1 MKRFAL
7 LFAVVAL
14 VATACS
20 DSVEDATDAYCDDL
34 SALSTAL
41 GEVSTLNASSTVD
54 DVQNVADNISDAYD
68 DVVSSA
74 ANVDDAVTSEIDSA
88 RSDFQSSVSSISSDA
103 SVSEALTDLQTAGQ
117 TYAAAVQSTLS
128 KVDCSSSS

>member
-1 MKRFAL
+1 MKRL
-7 LFAVVAL
+7 AVFVAVLAL

-34 SALSTAL
+34 STLASAL
-41 GEVSTLNASSTVD
+41 GEVSSLSATSTVD
-54 DVQNVADNISDAYD
+54 DVQDIADDISDAYD

-88 RSDFQSSVSSISSDA
+88 RSDFQSSVSSISSDS
-103 SVSEALTDLQTAGQ
+103 SVADALADLQTAGQ

-128 KVDCSSSS
+128 KVDCSSS

>member
-1 MKRFAL
+1 MKRFVL

-34 SALSTAL
+34 SALSSAL

-54 DVQNVADNISDAYD
+54 DVQKVGDDISDAYD

-74 ANVDDAVTSEIDSA
+74 ANVDGAVTSEIDSA
-88 RSDFQSSVSSISSDA
+88 SSDFQSSVSSISSDS
-103 SVSEALTDLQTAGQ
+103 SVADALSDLQTAGQ
-117 TYAAAVQSTLS
+117 AYTTAVQNTLS
-128 KVDCSSSS
+128 QVNCSSS